1 MNFFKVLV
9 GENDSNDITLSINNS
24 IQSFYDEKLL
34 KQEKVINHII
44 EINQTKDDEIIMLKN
59 EIEHLKEQ
67 NRILESKILSNFL
80 TSSMSN
86 SSFL

>member
-34 KQEKVINHII
+34 KQEKNIHWLN
-44 EINQTKDDEIIMLKN
+44 N
-59 EIEHLKEQ
+59 
-67 NRILESKILSNFL
+67 
-80 TSSMSN
+80 
-86 SSFL
+86 